1 MKKYSLLIMVLII
14 LVGLASCNL
23 DPANGIYRSIA
34 NSSEIISTGVTEALG
49 FVDNTAY
56 FLSDDGIY
64 SKSEG
69 NESVKLVSKSPS
81 ILSASFTR
89 DKNDILFLNN
99 TTSNSITVY
108 SYNLANENTTEL
120 STNTAFDD
128 IKIITNNS
136 FFITQDDDN
145 PIEINYIEG
154 FSPSII
160 TNSNSSITTLTKV
173 LTSKDSILVLGI
185 DASDDYIAE
194 LYSYSPGSIAM
205 NTITYKNYIGFE
217 YYNDSNYILIDED
230 NEIYYDNTDADDSIE
245 ATVYDLYSGQL
256 ASFSVGNYVYFKGE
270 EYFHRVKTDGTNK
283 AFILG
288 FAGDLQYDII
298 DILPGGTADTFIV
311 FTLESGIFK
320 LSGVT
325 TSDSSGTVTEF

>member
-69 NESVKLVSKSPS
+69 NESVKLVSKTPS
-81 ILSASFTR
+81 ILSASFY
-89 DKNDILFLNN
+89 NNNSDILFLNN
-99 TTSNSITVY
+99 TTSDSATVY
-108 SYNLANENTTEL
+108 TYNLGSKDIVEL
-120 STNTAFDD
+120 SDDAFDN
-128 IKIITNNS
+128 IKLITNNS
-136 FFITQDDDN
+136 FFITQADDST
-145 PIEINYIEG
+145 IVIKYIEG
-154 FSPSII
+154 TTSLIQPDTTS
-160 TNSNSSITTLTKV
+160 TITTLTKV
-173 LTSKDSILVLGI
+173 LTSKNSILVLGI

-256 ASFSVGNYVYFKGE
+256 ASFSVDGYVYFKGE
-270 EYFHRVKTDGTNK
+270 DYFHRVKSDGTNE

-288 FAGDLQYDII
+288 FAKKLQYDII
-298 DILPGGTADTFIV
+298 DILPEGTADTFIV

-320 LSGVT
+320 LSGVVNPV
-325 TSDSSGTVTEF
+325 DSSGTVTEF